1 MPFVNIK
8 ITKENQT
15 PTKEQKEALI
25 QGVTELIA
33 KILNKNKASTVVI
46 IEEIDTDNYGLGGE
60 SITQVRKAALSS

>member
-8 ITKENQT
+8 ITKENKT

-46 IEEIDTDNYGLGGE
+46 IDEINTDNYGLGGE
-60 SITQVRKAALSS
+60 SITQVRKKRS

>member
-8 ITKENQT
+8 ITKENET

-46 IEEIDTDNYGLGGE
+46 IDEINTDNYGLGGE
-60 SITQVRKAALSS
+60 SITQVRKRI

>member
-8 ITKENQT
+8 ITKENET

-46 IEEIDTDNYGLGGE
+46 IDEINTDNYGLGGE
-60 SITQVRKAALSS
+60 SITQVRKRV

>member
-8 ITKENQT
+8 ITKENKT

-25 QGVTELIA
+25 RGVTELIA

-46 IEEIDTDNYGLGGE
+46 IDEINTDNYGLGGE
-60 SITQVRKAALSS
+60 SITQVRKKQS

>member
-8 ITKENQT
+8 ITKENEI

-46 IEEIDTDNYGLGGE
+46 IDEINTDNYGLGGE
-60 SITQVRKAALSS
+60 SITQVRKKRS

>member
-8 ITKENQT
+8 ITKENET

-46 IEEIDTDNYGLGGE
+46 IDKINTDNYGLGGE
-60 SITQVRKAALSS
+60 SITQVRKRV